1 MAKAPKP
8 IGPPAVCR
16 RSWDR
21 RVNSTSSFLR
31 CAGALLLLFVVCGI
45 LETMCRAEDQSRVK
59 PLFLVA
65 RPTILDPFFQQSVVL
80 MIPLHE
86 EQIVVGLIINKPT
99 RLSLSKAFP
108 KIPALKDRSDPV
120 YMGGPVE
127 MSTPAL
133 IFHAAKIPK
142 QAIPLYDDVYLSFD
156 PKLISKF
163 LEDPKPMGDSRLFM
177 GRAQWAPEQ
186 LDGEALE
193 GSWYSLHAEGELI
206 FDRDTEHLWKRLHD
220 RARPASSVEY
230 RMPRIWRQQPG
241 LVESNFLLPG
251 APIVGLVRAEQ
262 RHGKVVVGSSN
273 WN

>member
-1 MAKAPKP
+1 MAKALKP
-8 IGPPAVCR
+8 IGPPVACR
-16 RSWDR
+16 QLWDR
-21 RVNSTSSFLR
+21 RVHSRSSFWR
-31 CAGALLLLFVVCGI
+31 CAGALLLLLVMWGI
-45 LETMCRAEDQSRVK
+45 PETMCGAQDKPQEK

-65 RPTILDPFFQQSVVL
+65 RPTILDPFFQQAVVL

-86 EQIVVGLIINKPT
+86 ERIVVGLIINKPT

-108 KIPALKDRSDPV
+108 KISALKDRSDLV

-133 IFHAAKIPK
+133 IFHAAKSPK
-142 QAIPLYDDVYLSFD
+142 QAVALYDDVYLTFD
-156 PKLISKF
+156 PKLISNF

-206 FDRDTEHLWKRLHD
+206 FDRDSEHLWKRLHD
-220 RARPASSVEY
+220 RARPATSVEH
-230 RMPRIWRQQPG
+230 RMPRIGRRQPG
-241 LVESNFLLPG
+241 LVETNDLLPG
-251 APIVGLVRAEQ
+251 SPMVGLVRDEKRQ
-262 RHGKVVVGSSN
+262 GKVFVGSSN
-273 WN
+273 RN